1 MSLRQEKRVEEDDR
15 VNYRLLSGQVMRF
28 IGTEA
33 YEIFISNLL
42 LCAVSV
48 FFFERKKKKTLLDF
62 SIDSNQSVPN
72 FSERISLNCYFKW
85 IDLKVLSLF

>member
-1 MSLRQEKRVEEDDR
+1 
-15 VNYRLLSGQVMRF
+15 MRF
-28 IGTEA
+28 IGTAA

-48 FFFERKKKKTLLDF
+48 FFFERKKTLLDF

-85 IDLKVLSLF
+85 IDLKVLSLY